1 MDEFDISEQDLLS
14 NLVSKIRDQ
23 IDSNYKIQEETVAS
37 SGIPADSLIEDEEGK
52 AKTIIEAKTNVD
64 NQGSPRALQ
73 QLKIYVEESEAEFG
87 MLVTPSINYLFSI
100 SEENDSL
107 ELSYTDLNTIYGGD
121 ETKQRRAFRSYQ
133 ELAFCY
139 DRARHEAKRVC
150 SQEISIENI
159 VWELQRIA
167 TAEKRNLPLDPQADF
182 VDQIQNIDK
191 KVQGEI
197 ADLNKH
203 NQGQIPLSE
212 FAEKESSAYN
222 EYFSR
227 LKLRKII
234 HGVFRG
240 FSIDETDNE
249 ILQKFV
255 ENLTSNS
262 ADQQYSTP
270 LGLSEYIIQL
280 ADIESGD
287 DVLDPACGWG
297 NLLREAERAEAN
309 GVGIDV
315 SSRAILTASGCNSL
329 LDFETEFC
337 IGDGIENS
345 ISTFRGQFDH
355 VVLDPPRKTSIE
367 GEKISSRVPKVARRD
382 ISTVFIASSLAAL
395 NPTGQLTALIPIRL
409 LTGDQYS
416 DFRQFLLNE
425 YHIDRVIE
433 VKNESILHTLEDRTG
448 IIQIS
453 KRNSS
458 NLKTTFEVFL
468 NYKPESSIKNHK
480 NIEKLEKNLETDRLV
495 GVSTLSPVEVQE
507 ITSAF
512 EDINESYSEV
522 KNLKDVR
529 FLSSIKS
536 GNQVTK
542 EETTHTD
549 DGLPYLRIKNRSDP
563 DSSLPR
569 VDPAE
574 HRIAGPRD
582 VLISTTGTVTESYL
596 PEQDVVPD
604 QNWAIL
610 RFDTHEA
617 ALIYHCF
624 FQTPLG
630 SKVLDAVSIERTIRY
645 IPLSRLE
652 QIPVPKIPKSEI
664 DKLAVELPNLLR
676 DIKHS
681 SAADGSNLQNYLLEV
696 LNQ

>member
-1 MDEFDISEQDLLS
+1 MDESDISEQDFLS
-14 NLVSKIRDQ
+14 ELVSKIQDQ
-23 IDSNYKIQEETVAS
+23 IDSNYKIQKEPVAS
-37 SGIPADSLIEDEEGK
+37 SGIPADSLIENKEGK
-52 AKTIIEAKTNVD
+52 ATTIIEANQNID
-64 NQGSPRALQ
+64 NYGSQRALQ

-87 MLVTPSINYLFSI
+87 MLASPSINYLFSI
-100 SEENDSL
+100 SEENNNL
-107 ELSYTDLNTIYGGD
+107 ELSYADLNTIQDGD
-121 ETKQRRAFRSYQ
+121 GAKQRRAFRSYQ

-150 SQEISIENI
+150 SQEITIENI

-167 TAEKRNLPLDPQADF
+167 TAEKKNLLLDPKANF
-182 VDQIQNIDK
+182 VDQIQNIDN
-191 KVQGEI
+191 KVQGKI
-197 ADLNKH
+197 TDLNKH
-203 NQGQIPLSE
+203 NQGQIPLSD
-212 FAEKESSAYN
+212 FAVKESRANN
-222 EYFSR
+222 EYFTR
-227 LKLRKII
+227 INLRKII

-240 FSIDETDNE
+240 FSIEKTDNE
-249 ILQKFV
+249 ILQKLV

-270 LGLSEYIIQL
+270 LGLSEDIIQL
-280 ADIESGD
+280 AGIESGD

-297 NLLREAERAEAN
+297 NLLREAERAKAD

-315 SSRAILTASGCNSL
+315 SSRAILTASGCDSL
-329 LDFETEFC
+329 LDFETKFC

-345 ISTFRGQFDH
+345 ISTFGGQFDH

-367 GEKISSRVPKVARRD
+367 SDEISSKVPKAARRE
-382 ISTVFIASSLAAL
+382 ISTVFIASGLAAL
-395 NPTGQLTALIPIRL
+395 RPTGQLTALIPIRL

-416 DFRQFLLNE
+416 DFRQFLLDE
-425 YHIDRVIE
+425 YQIDRVIE
-433 VKNESILHTLEDRTG
+433 VKNKSILHTLEDRTG
-448 IIQIS
+448 IIQVS
-453 KRNSS
+453 NQKSS
-458 NLKTTFEVFL
+458 DSKTTFEVYL
-468 NYKPESSIKNHK
+468 NYEPEASIESHTNV
-480 NIEKLEKNLETDRLV
+480 EQLERNLDTDGLV
-495 GVSTLSPVEVQE
+495 GINTFSPVEVQE

-512 EDINESYSEV
+512 EDLYGNFSEV
-522 KNLKDVR
+522 KNLKDIN
-529 FLSSIKS
+529 FLSSIES

-549 DGLPYLRIKNRSDP
+549 AGLPYLRIKNRSDP

-574 HRIAGPRD
+574 HRIAGPKD
-582 VLISTTGTVTESYL
+582 ILISTTGTVTESYL
-596 PEQDVVPD
+596 PEQNIVPD

-630 SKVLDAVSIERTIRY
+630 SKVLDAISIERTIRY

-664 DKLAVELPNLLR
+664 DKLAVELPDLLR
-676 DIKHS
+676 DSKDS
-681 SAADGSNLQNYLLEV
+681 SASDASNLQKFLLEV
-696 LNQ
+696 INQ